1 MLGSI
6 KSDCN
11 DVEFDDVNRG
21 DRPQKK
27 IHIFNSTSAAVQP
40 VVMHLP
46 EYLKADVSPSN
57 IAPGHSGV
65 ITMTL
70 DSRKLDDM
78 GLTQT
83 SVFLG
88 AFPGDKVNREKEI
101 GISAVLLPKFD
112 NLTAQQLANAPQLY
126 LSTTE
131 LNLGRFD
138 QKKKLKGEI
147 VIRNDG
153 KSVLK
158 IKSLQMFTVGLQV
171 SLNKQTLHPGES
183 AKLKVTAEKRQL
195 KTARSKPRV
204 LMITNDPKQP
214 KTTIKI
220 VAE

>member
-1 MLGSI
+1 M
-6 KSDCN
+6 
-11 DVEFDDVNRG
+11 NR
-21 DRPQKK
+21 D
-27 IHIFNSTSAAVQP
+27 
-40 VVMHLP
+40 
-46 EYLKADVSPSN
+46 
-57 IAPGHSGV
+57 
-65 ITMTL
+65 
-70 DSRKLDDM
+70 
-78 GLTQT
+78 
-83 SVFLG
+83 
-88 AFPGDKVNREKEI
+88 KEI
-101 GISAVLLPKFD
+101 GFSAVLLPKFD

-171 SLNKQTLHPGES
+171 SLNKQTLQPGES

-195 KTARSKPRV
+195 KMARSKPRV